1 MSDQRLVIAGISS
14 GVGKTTFTIGLMAA
28 LKQRGLN
35 VQGFKCGPDY
45 IDTSFHTAVTDR
57 PSRNLDSWMFS
68 KDVLKDVFINGSSG
82 ADISIIEGVMGFY
95 DGKSAISNQGSTAEI
110 SRFLHTPTIL
120 VVDCSTIAR
129 SAAAIV
135 KGFQLLDPNVNIVGV
150 IANKV
155 GSFGHYRIIKE
166 AVEKECGI
174 AVCGYLLHDHSLVMP
189 ERHLGLVPSIERGDL
204 SSLFLQLAE
213 LVEETVNVDKL
224 IHLSKCKPLKNVPAT
239 IFEKR
244 PSTGIKLA
252 IAKDKAFSFYY
263 QENLE
268 LLSAYGA
275 QCLFFSPLAGEKIPE
290 EADGLY
296 IGGGYP
302 EQFVKELSEQVEVIQ
317 SFKNRIKG
325 GLPTLAEC
333 GGFMYLT
340 DSIETNDG
348 ERYPMVGVIPGKV
361 KMRKE
366 LAPFG
371 YREITGR
378 PGNFL
383 FQKATKAR
391 GHEFHYSTFHSN
403 ETIPFAYDTKGL
415 FGDGK
420 EGVLIKNLIA
430 GYSHIHF
437 ASCTDLVENFIK
449 KCLEVK
455 KDEDR

>member
-1 MSDQRLVIAGISS
+1 LSDQRLVIAGISS

-68 KDVLKDVFINGSSG
+68 KDVLKDVFINGSAG

-155 GSFGHYRIIKE
+155 GSFGHYQIIKE

-174 AVCGYLLHDHSLVMP
+174 AVCGYLLHDHSLKMP

-204 SSLFLQLAE
+204 SSLFLHLAE

-224 IHLSKCKPLKNVPAT
+224 LHLSKCKPLKNVPAT

-252 IAKDKAFSFYY
+252 IAKVF
-263 QENLE
+263 
-268 LLSAYGA
+268 
-275 QCLFFSPLAGEKIPE
+275 I
-290 EADGLY
+290 
-296 IGGGYP
+296 
-302 EQFVKELSEQVEVIQ
+302 
-317 SFKNRIKG
+317 
-325 GLPTLAEC
+325 
-333 GGFMYLT
+333 
-340 DSIETNDG
+340 
-348 ERYPMVGVIPGKV
+348 
-361 KMRKE
+361 
-366 LAPFG
+366 
-371 YREITGR
+371 
-378 PGNFL
+378 
-383 FQKATKAR
+383 
-391 GHEFHYSTFHSN
+391 
-403 ETIPFAYDTKGL
+403 
-415 FGDGK
+415 
-420 EGVLIKNLIA
+420 
-430 GYSHIHF
+430 
-437 ASCTDLVENFIK
+437 IK
-449 KCLEVK
+449 KILNCFLHMVPNVSFFHH
-455 KDEDR
+455 